1 MRWSKRFLLA
11 CGLLWGGVSGAF
23 AQDQPVPPAS
33 VPTDSVRLSPAVTS
47 RVQTGADTLLMGK
60 KPKHSPRKALL
71 LSMALP
77 GLGQAYN
84 RSYWKIPLIYAGLGT
99 LGYFILDNNNK
110 YQAFSEAYLIKLKDP
125 STSPAVIGYP
135 NGLQRAESY
144 RQGRDFYRRNYE
156 LSLIL
161 TAALWALNMVDANV
175 DAHLKGF
182 DLSDDLSLRIRPG
195 APGVAA
201 APTLGLSLVLAW
213 K

>member
-1 MRWSKRFLLA
+1 
-11 CGLLWGGVSGAF
+11 
-23 AQDQPVPPAS
+23 
-33 VPTDSVRLSPAVTS
+33 
-47 RVQTGADTLLMGK
+47 
-60 KPKHSPRKALL
+60 
-71 LSMALP
+71 MALP

>member
-1 MRWSKRFLLA
+1 
-11 CGLLWGGVSGAF
+11 
-23 AQDQPVPPAS
+23 
-33 VPTDSVRLSPAVTS
+33 
-47 RVQTGADTLLMGK
+47 LLMGN

-71 LSMALP
+71 LSLALP

-99 LGYFILDNNNK
+99 LGYFIIYNNNV
-110 YQAFSEAYLIKLKDP
+110 YQDFSEAYLIKLKDP
-125 STSPAVIGYP
+125 SANPPVIGYP
-135 NGLQRAESY
+135 NGLQRVESY
-144 RQGRDFYRRNYE
+144 RQGKDIYRRNYE

-195 APGVAA
+195 ARGVGAE
-201 APTLGLSLVLAW
+201 PTVGLSLVLAW

>member
-1 MRWSKRFLLA
+1 MRWNKRFLLA
-11 CGLLWGGVSGAF
+11 CGLLWGCGPGAF
-23 AQDQPVPPAS
+23 AQDQPAS
-33 VPTDSVRLSPAVTS
+33 VPTDSIRLSPSVTNQ
-47 RVQTGADTLLMGK
+47 VQTGVDTLLMGK

-71 LSMALP
+71 LSLALP

-99 LGYFILDNNNK
+99 LGYFIIYNNNV
-110 YQAFSEAYLIKLKDP
+110 YQDFSEAYLIKLKDP
-125 STSPAVIGYP
+125 SANPPVIGYP
-135 NGLQRAESY
+135 NGLQRVESY
-144 RQGRDFYRRNYE
+144 RQGKDIYRRNYE

-182 DLSDDLSLRIRPG
+182 DLSDDLSLRIKPG

-201 APTLGLSLVLAW
+201 VPTVGLSLVLAW